1 MTVNASIK
9 GSDAVAKMKE
19 YGGRPS
25 FYIYSKFM
33 AGSHIDNWL
42 GSDDLIIDTD
52 EQLRYTVSKIKEVY
66 DDYKNEFQKQYE
78 FWN

>member
-1 MTVNASIK
+1 MT
-9 GSDAVAKMKE
+9 
-19 YGGRPS
+19 
-25 FYIYSKFM
+25 
-33 AGSHIDNWL
+33 GSHIDNWL